1 MPAKGARGH
10 RVRVTRGV
18 WLFRGSGSLDFG
30 PKQDASSACPQA
42 MCAFRL
48 GVPGLVFL
56 SGLAPWFPK
65 VKLFRAEVVG
75 GLCTKTSESERG
87 QATEW
92 WVWFSR

>member
-1 MPAKGARGH
+1 M
-10 RVRVTRGV
+10 TRGV
-18 WLFRGSGSLDFG
+18 WRCRGSGSLDFG
-30 PKQDASSACPQA
+30 PKQAASQ
-42 MCAFRL
+42 RL
-48 GVPGLVFL
+48 PPGNVRLQTWVPELVFL